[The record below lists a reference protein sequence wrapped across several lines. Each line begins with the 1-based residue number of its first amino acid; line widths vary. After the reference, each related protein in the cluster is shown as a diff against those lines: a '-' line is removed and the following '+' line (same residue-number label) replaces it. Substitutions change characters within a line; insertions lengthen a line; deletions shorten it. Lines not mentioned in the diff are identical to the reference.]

1 MPLKLPSFRSR
12 REPYPVDL
20 WTQCPDCQEML
31 FNKQLEKSLR
41 VCASCGHHFR
51 ITARARLAQLLDPGS
66 FVERDPGLVSVDPL
80 GFVDRKAYPDRVA
93 DAQSA
98 TGLKDAAVW
107 GVGALGGTRV
117 SICAL
122 DFGFMGGSMGSVVGE
137 KVTRAAEAALAERI
151 PLVVVSASGGARM
164 QEGTL
169 ALMQLAKTLA
179 AIERLRIAGVPFVSI
194 LTDPTTGGVFASYAA
209 VGDVNI
215 AEPDALIGFAG
226 ARVSAGT
233 IAEEL
238 PPGFQRSEFLLRHG
252 FIDRIVARADLR
264 DELVTLIALLRPRG
278 ARPVAHAG
286 PDADAPGE
294 GHLTT
299 GPAEPRR
306 TDPPAAG
313 IRPGDAEPSA
323 ADGPPD
329 AAESP
334 TPPVAATPSDG
345 GAATA
350 PTPRPILPPLPA
362 DEADRAAAAAAV
374 WARVQR
380 ARDPKRPHTL
390 EILEGLADSFVEL
403 KGDRYFGD
411 DEAIVCGLARIG
423 DQRLVAIGH
432 QKGAETD
439 ENIRRNFGMP
449 HPEGY
454 RKAMRLMELAE
465 RFGIPVVTLVDTP
478 GAYPGTGSEERGV
491 AEAIARSVALMTR
504 LRTPI
509 VVVITGEGGSGGALA
524 IAVGDVVVALE
535 NAVYSVIS
543 PEGCASIL
551 WRTPEKSQAAA
562 LAMRMSAADQR
573 ALGVVDLVVDE
584 PEGGAQAD
592 PAAAAAAL
600 RDVVGR
606 ELDRLTVIPVG
617 ELVNERYARYRT
629 LGAMATVDV
638 PAPAPVRGGIPAR
651 IRELRGIILARRAES
666 ARDRERAKADAQ

>member
-1 MPLKLPSFRSR
+1 MPLKLPSFRQR
-12 REPYPVDL
+12 RETYPVDL

-31 FNKQLEKSLR
+31 FNKHLDKNLR

-51 ITARARLAQLLDPGS
+51 IAARARLAQLLDEGS
-66 FVERDPGLVSVDPL
+66 FAERDPGLVSVDPL

-93 DAQSA
+93 DAQGA
-98 TGLKDAAVW
+98 TGLRDAAVW
-107 GVGALGGTRV
+107 GIGSIGGTRV
-117 SICAL
+117 AICAL

-137 KVTRAAEAALAERI
+137 KVARAAEAALAERM

-179 AIERLRIAGVPFVSI
+179 AVERLRIAGVPYVSI

-264 DELVTLIALLRPRG
+264 DELASLLSLLRPRR

-286 PDADAPGE
+286 AEAN
-294 GHLTT
+294 GHEA
-299 GPAEPRR
+299 GPAEVAAAIPGDRAQAG
-306 TDPPAAG
+306 AAG
-313 IRPGDAEPSA
+313 PAEAGTGAAGTVAAAEP
-323 ADGPPD
+323 
-329 AAESP
+329 
-334 TPPVAATPSDG
+334 
-345 GAATA
+345 A
-350 PTPRPILPPLPA
+350 PPRPTLPPLPA
-362 DEADRAAAAAAV
+362 DEAERKAAADAV
-374 WARVQR
+374 WVRVQR
-380 ARDPKRPHTL
+380 ARDPRRPHTL
-390 EILEGLADSFVEL
+390 ELLEVVADRFVEL
-403 KGDRYFGD
+403 KGDRCYGD
-411 DEAIVCGLARIG
+411 DEALVCGLARIG
-423 DQRLVAIGH
+423 EMRVVTIGH
-432 QKGAETD
+432 QKGAETE

-454 RKAMRLMELAE
+454 RKAMRLMDLAE
-465 RFGIPVVTLVDTP
+465 RFGMPVVTFVDTP

-491 AEAIARSVALMTR
+491 AEAIARSVGLMTR

-551 WRTPEKSQAAA
+551 WRTPEMAQAAA
-562 LAMRMSAADQR
+562 LAMRMSAADQH
-573 ALGVVDLVVDE
+573 ALGVVDLVVEE

-592 PAAAAAAL
+592 PGGAAATL
-600 RDVVGR
+600 REVIAG
-606 ELDRLTVIPVG
+606 EIDRLAVIPVG
-617 ELVNERYARYRT
+617 ELVNARYARYRA
-629 LGAMATVDV
+629 LGAMATVEV
-638 PAPAPVRGGIPAR
+638 PAPPAPRPSIAAR
-651 IRELRGIILARRAES
+651 IRELRGIITARRAES
-666 ARDRERAKADAQ
+666 ARDRAKVETR

>member
-12 REPYPVDL
+12 RESYPVDL

-31 FNKQLEKSLR
+31 FNKHLEKSLR

-51 ITARARLAQLLDPGS
+51 IPARTRLAQLLDPGT
-66 FVERDPGLVSVDPL
+66 FVERDAGLVSVDPL
-80 GFVDRKAYPDRVA
+80 GFVDRKAYPDRVT

-107 GVGALGGTRV
+107 GIGVVGGTRV
-117 SICAL
+117 AICAL

-137 KVTRAAEAALAERI
+137 KVTLAAEAALAERI

-179 AIERLRIAGVPFVSI
+179 AVERLRIAGVPYVSI

-252 FIDRIVARADLR
+252 FVDRIVPRADLR
-264 DELVTLIALLRPRG
+264 DELATLLALLRPRG

-286 PDADAPGE
+286 PDADISGNGHAAP
-294 GHLTT
+294 
-299 GPAEPRR
+299 AS
-306 TDPPAAG
+306 AG
-313 IRPGDAEPSA
+313 MDGSDVSA
-323 ADGPPD
+323 AEASGSPD
-329 AAESP
+329 ADEAP
-334 TPPVAATPSDG
+334 TDDG
-345 GAATA
+345 GAAA
-350 PTPRPILPPLPA
+350 PAPRAALPPLPT
-362 DEADRAAAAAAV
+362 DEAERSAAADAV

-390 EILEGLADSFVEL
+390 EILDGLADRFVEL
-403 KGDRYFGD
+403 KGDRFFGD

-423 DQRLVAIGH
+423 EQRLVVIGH

-465 RFGIPVVTLVDTP
+465 RFGMPVVTLVDTP

-551 WRTPEKSQAAA
+551 WRTPEMSQVAA
-562 LAMRMSAADQR
+562 LAMRMSAVDQET
-573 ALGVVDLVVDE
+573 LGVVDRIVDE

-600 RDVVGR
+600 RVVVTA
-606 ELDRLTVIPVG
+606 ELDRLTVVPVG
-617 ELVNERYARYRT
+617 ELVNDRYARYRA

-638 PAPAPVRGGIPAR
+638 PAPPAPRQSIPAR
-651 IRELRGIILARRAES
+651 IRELRGIIVSLRAES
-666 ARDRERAKADAQ
+666 ARDRAKTEAR

>member
-12 REPYPVDL
+12 RESYPVDL

-31 FNKQLEKSLR
+31 FNKHLEKSLR

-51 ITARARLAQLLDPGS
+51 IPARTRLAQLLDPGT
-66 FVERDPGLVSVDPL
+66 FVERDAGLVSVDPL

-107 GVGALGGTRV
+107 GIGVVGGTRV
-117 SICAL
+117 AICAL

-137 KVTRAAEAALAERI
+137 KVTLAAEAALAERI

-179 AIERLRIAGVPFVSI
+179 AVERLRIAGVPYVSI

-252 FIDRIVARADLR
+252 FVDRIVPRADLR
-264 DELVTLIALLRPRG
+264 DELATLLALLRPRG

-286 PDADAPGE
+286 PDAGFSGN
-294 GHLTT
+294 GH
-299 GPAEPRR
+299 
-306 TDPPAAG
+306 PAA
-313 IRPGDAEPSA
+313 PSA
-323 ADGPPD
+323 VADGPD
-329 AAESP
+329 VSAAEAS
-334 TPPVAATPSDG
+334 G
-345 GAATA
+345 GPEADEA
-350 PTPRPILPPLPA
+350 PTEGGEAAAPAPRAGLPPLPT
-362 DEADRAAAAAAV
+362 DEAERRVAADAV

-380 ARDPKRPHTL
+380 ARDQKRPHTL
-390 EILEGLADSFVEL
+390 EILDGLADRFVEL
-403 KGDRYFGD
+403 KGDRFFGD

-423 DQRLVAIGH
+423 EQRLVVIGH
-432 QKGAETD
+432 QKGAETE

-465 RFGIPVVTLVDTP
+465 RFGMPVVTLVDTP

-551 WRTPEKSQAAA
+551 WRTPEMSQVAA
-562 LAMRMSAADQR
+562 LAMRMSAADQE
-573 ALGVVDLVVDE
+573 ALGVVDLIVDE

-600 RDVVGR
+600 REVVTA
-606 ELDRLTVIPVG
+606 ELDRLTVVPVG
-617 ELVNERYARYRT
+617 ELVNDRYARYRA

-638 PAPAPVRGGIPAR
+638 PAPPAPRQSIPAR
-651 IRELRGIILARRAES
+651 IRELRGIIDARRAES
-666 ARDRERAKADAQ
+666 ARDRAKTEAR

>member
-12 REPYPVDL
+12 RETYPVDL

-31 FNKQLEKSLR
+31 FNKQLDKNLR

-51 ITARARLAQLLDPGS
+51 ITARARLGQLLDPGT
-66 FVERDPGLVSVDPL
+66 FVERDAGLVSVDPL
-80 GFVDRKAYPDRVA
+80 GFVDRKPYPDRVA

-107 GVGALGGTRV
+107 GTGTIGGTRAA
-117 SICAL
+117 ICAL

-179 AIERLRIAGVPFVSI
+179 AIERLRTAGVPFVSI

-252 FIDRIVARADLR
+252 FIDRIVPRADLR
-264 DELVTLIALLRPRG
+264 DELAVLLALLRPRG
-278 ARPVAHAG
+278 TRPVAHAG
-286 PDADAPGE
+286 PDADVRGDDRAVTADPAPEAPDAATEAE
-294 GHLTT
+294 GA
-299 GPAEPRR
+299 P
-306 TDPPAAG
+306 
-313 IRPGDAEPSA
+313 
-323 ADGPPD
+323 PPD
-329 AAESP
+329 AGTAP
-334 TPPVAATPSDG
+334 D

-350 PTPRPILPPLPA
+350 PRPPRPVLPPLPA
-362 DEADRAAAAAAV
+362 DEAERAAATAAV

-390 EILEGLADSFVEL
+390 EILDGLADRFVEL
-403 KGDRYFGD
+403 KGDRSFGD
-411 DEAIVCGLARIG
+411 DEAIVCGLGRIG
-423 DQRLVAIGH
+423 ERRFVAIGH
-432 QKGAETD
+432 QKGAETE

-454 RKAMRLMELAE
+454 RKAMRLMKLAE
-465 RFGIPVVTLVDTP
+465 RFGMPIVTFVDTP

-524 IAVGDVVVALE
+524 VAVGDVVVALE

-551 WRTPEKSQAAA
+551 WRTPEMSQAAA
-562 LAMRMSAADQR
+562 LAMRMSATDQLT
-573 ALGVVDLVVDE
+573 LGVVDLVVDE

-592 PAAAAAAL
+592 PAGAAAAL
-600 RDVVGR
+600 RDVVER

-617 ELVNERYARYRT
+617 ELVNERYARYRA

-638 PAPAPVRGGIPAR
+638 PTPPTPRGGIPAR

-666 ARDRERAKADAQ
+666 ARDRDRAKAETP

>member
-1 MPLKLPSFRSR
+1 MPLKLPSFRPR
-12 REPYPVDL
+12 RETYPVDL

-31 FNKQLEKSLR
+31 FNKHLEKSLR

-51 ITARARLAQLLDPGS
+51 IPARTRLAQLLDPGS
-66 FVERDPGLVSVDPL
+66 FVERDAGLVSVDPL

-93 DAQSA
+93 DAQNA

-107 GVGALGGTRV
+107 GIAAVGGTRV
-117 SICAL
+117 SVCAL

-137 KVTRAAEAALAERI
+137 KVALAAEAALAERI

-179 AIERLRIAGVPFVSI
+179 AVERLRIAGVPYVSI

-238 PPGFQRSEFLLRHG
+238 PPGFQRSEFLVRHG
-252 FIDRIVARADLR
+252 FVDRIVPRADLR
-264 DELVTLIALLRPRG
+264 DELAALLALLRPRG

-286 PDADAPGE
+286 PEAEVAGDGRAAAPGTA
-294 GHLTT
+294 GMDGGDLS
-299 GPAEPRR
+299 PAE
-306 TDPPAAG
+306 TAG
-313 IRPGDAEPSA
+313 TPDGHEPK
-323 ADGPPD
+323 ADGD
-329 AAESP
+329 
-334 TPPVAATPSDG
+334 
-345 GAATA
+345 GAAASA
-350 PTPRPILPPLPA
+350 PRVALPPLPT
-362 DEADRAAAAAAV
+362 DETERTAAAAAV
-374 WARVQR
+374 WAHVQR
-380 ARDPKRPHTL
+380 ARDQKRPHTR
-390 EILEGLADSFVEL
+390 EILDGLADRFIEL
-403 KGDRYFGD
+403 KGDRLFGD
-411 DEAIVCGLARIG
+411 DEAIVGGLAAIG
-423 DQRLVAIGH
+423 EQRFVAIGH

-465 RFGIPVVTLVDTP
+465 RSGMPVVTFVDTP

-551 WRTPEKSQAAA
+551 WRTPEMSQVAA
-562 LAMRMSAADQR
+562 LAMRMSASDQE
-573 ALGVVDLVVDE
+573 ALGVVDRIVEE

-600 RDVVGR
+600 RLVVSA
-606 ELDRLTVIPVG
+606 ELARLTVVPVG
-617 ELVNERYARYRT
+617 ELVNDRYARYRA
-629 LGAMATVDV
+629 LGAMATVEV
-638 PAPAPVRGGIPAR
+638 PPPPAPRQSIPAR
-651 IRELRGIILARRAES
+651 IRELRGIILARRADS
-666 ARDRERAKADAQ
+666 VPDRARTEVQ